1 MAKLHSKKHGRSGS
15 KRPAFKVAP
24 DWVEYPA
31 HEVEDLVV
39 KLFRQGHN
47 STTIGRLLRD
57 QYGIP
62 HVRSICNKT
71 VTQILSEAGQK
82 IEYPDDLL
90 ALIRRAVRMH
100 KHIQA
105 NKADA
110 SNTTKLIHA
119 ESKIKRLVK
128 YYVQVGR
135 LPAGWAYNRESAE
148 LIVK

>member
-15 KRPAFKVAP
+15 KRPSFKVAP

-39 KLFRQGHN
+39 KLFKAGHN
-47 STTIGRLLRD
+47 QTTIGRLLRD
-57 QYGIP
+57 QYGVP

-71 VTQILSEAGQK
+71 ISQILKEAGQK
-82 IEYPDDLL
+82 VQYPDDLL
-90 ALIRRAVRMH
+90 SLIRRAVRMR
-100 KHIQA
+100 KHLA
-105 NKADA
+105 THKADGT
-110 SNTTKLIHA
+110 NTTKLIHC

-128 YYVQVGR
+128 YYVREGI
-135 LPAGWAYNRESAE
+135 LPAGWTYNRETAE